1 MGALTIHVVKKE
13 KIKGIPSEK
22 IIFGRLLPKCVVA
35 EHIDGSPFL
44 HDMDIKRALR
54 NKVFLSLPE
63 ILCE

>member
-1 MGALTIHVVKKE
+1 MVV
-13 KIKGIPSEK
+13 
-22 IIFGRLLPKCVVA
+22 

-63 ILCE
+63 ITCTMVRWRLRLVSLGQLQIGQFNFRC